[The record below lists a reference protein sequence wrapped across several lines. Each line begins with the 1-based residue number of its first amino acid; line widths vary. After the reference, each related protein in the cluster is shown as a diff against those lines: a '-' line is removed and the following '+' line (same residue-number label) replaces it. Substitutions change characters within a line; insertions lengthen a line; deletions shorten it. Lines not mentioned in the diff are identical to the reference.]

1 MLASSTPPKTC
12 FVISP
17 FGEPF
22 DTYFSKILKPAIEK
36 CGLFAARGDS
46 LFRPSTIVDDI
57 WQSIQAASVLV
68 AELTGRNANV
78 FYELGLAHAIS
89 KPVVLLSQSI
99 DDVPFDLRG
108 IRTLIYDKDQPD
120 WGQSLRADLT
130 RSIKEVLANPALA
143 VPSTFKDVVEA
154 ERPTESEALV
164 RIEALEAAVRSL
176 STPTSTR
183 FPSEDF
189 TYSPTTRLHLPKGA
203 KPGPALKVSQK
214 VRHPKFGLGTVIS
227 IEGHGLD
234 ERVQVNFDRHG
245 VKWLAQAVARMRP
258 EDE

>member
-1 MLASSTPPKTC
+1 MPSSPAPTQTC

-36 CGLFAARGDS
+36 CGLFAVRGDS

-57 WQSIQAASVLV
+57 WQSIQSASVLV

-108 IRTLIYDKDQPD
+108 IRTLVYDKDQPD
-120 WGQSLRADLT
+120 WGQSLRAGLA
-130 RSIKEVLANPALA
+130 RAIREVLVNPALA

-154 ERPTESEALV
+154 KRPAESEVLI
-164 RIEALEAAVRSL
+164 RIEALEAAMRSMRA
-176 STPTSTR
+176 PIH
-183 FPSEDF
+183 FPVDEV
-189 TYSPTTRLHLPKGA
+189 THATTARLRLPKGSR
-203 KPGPALKVSQK
+203 PGPVLKVGQK
-214 VRHPKFGLGTVIS
+214 VRHPKFGPGTVVS
-227 IEGHGLD
+227 LEGHGVD
-234 ERVQVNFDRHG
+234 ERVQVNFDQHG
-245 VKWLAQAVARMRP
+245 VKWLAQAVARMHP
-258 EDE
+258 EAE

>member
-1 MLASSTPPKTC
+1 MTTSPKSTKTC

-36 CGLFAARGDS
+36 CGLYAVRGDS
-46 LFRPSTIVDDI
+46 LFRPTTIVDDI
-57 WQSIQAASVLV
+57 WQSIQSASVLV

-108 IRTLIYDKDQPD
+108 IRTLVYDKDQPD
-120 WGQSLRADLT
+120 WGQSLRSDLA

-143 VPSTFKDVVEA
+143 VPSTFKDIVEA
-154 ERPTESEALV
+154 KRPVESEVLV
-164 RIEALEAAVRSL
+164 RIEALEAAMRSVTAPI
-176 STPTSTR
+176 SFAPEEFSY
-183 FPSEDF
+183 E
-189 TYSPTTRLHLPKGA
+189 PTTRLRLPKNA
-203 KPGPALKVSQK
+203 KPGPELRLGQK
-214 VRHPKFGLGTVIS
+214 VRHQKFGLGTVVS
-227 IEGHGLD
+227 LKGHGID
-234 ERVQVNFDRHG
+234 QRVQVNFDKHG
-245 VKWLAQAVARMRP
+245 IKWLAQAVARMHP
-258 EDE
+258 EDD